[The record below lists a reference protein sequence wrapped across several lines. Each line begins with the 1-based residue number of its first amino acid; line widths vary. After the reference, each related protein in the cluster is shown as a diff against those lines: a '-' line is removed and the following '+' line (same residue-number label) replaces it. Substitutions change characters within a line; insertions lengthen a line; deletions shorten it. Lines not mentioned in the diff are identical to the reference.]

1 MCLNREQEE
10 EADQSDCDGDLTEE
24 PCGPDIPDL
33 EGADWEMSADRQAVS
48 AETDDQVSP
57 VLQSNS
63 NLLSLAGWILICKIY
78 TNPLISNNFSY
89 LLYGMFDCYW
99 LRVS

>member
-33 EGADWEMSADRQAVS
+33 EGSRPRNVS
-48 AETDDQVSP
+48 
-57 VLQSNS
+57 
-63 NLLSLAGWILICKIY
+63 
-78 TNPLISNNFSY
+78 
-89 LLYGMFDCYW
+89 
-99 LRVS
+99 